1 MFLKVASSIAIVV
14 CCTLLGM
21 HMAFRY
27 KQRIYNIRV
36 LQSILANLET
46 EIVYYSTFLSQAIR
60 NSIKALDGDWK
71 TFFAEVADILENKK
85 EYSLTETW
93 AKSLNKIQKSPYI
106 GKVELD
112 IMYRF
117 GLQLG
122 SSDKLN
128 QQKYFKIVQQQL
140 KTEEEN
146 ARQLH
151 LRYGK
156 MYRSLGL
163 LLGLGIAI
171 ILF

>member
-1 MFLKVASSIAIVV
+1 MQMSY
-14 CCTLLGM
+14 
-21 HMAFRY
+21 RY

-36 LQSILANLET
+36 LQSILAHLET

-60 NSIKALDGDWK
+60 NSIRTLDGDWK
-71 TFFAEVADILENKK
+71 TFFIEVADNLENKT
-85 EYSLTETW
+85 EYSLTEAW
-93 AKSLNKIQKSPYI
+93 NKSLNKIQKNPCV
-106 GKVELD
+106 GKTELD

-122 SSDKLN
+122 NSDRQN
-128 QQKYFKIVQQQL
+128 QKKYFEIAQQQL
-140 KTEEEN
+140 KIEEEN

-151 LRYGK
+151 LRYGN